1 VKWRTQRLL
10 NNVKRGV
17 ELKLFWCG
25 RRFIVMMR
33 NKSLTTSDRRHFLQ
47 ALTMGGLFWHS
58 KGAFAQALTLTP
70 SLTLGP
76 YYPDRMPLD
85 LDNDLLLINNA
96 ITPAIGSVAWIT
108 GRVLSQSGS
117 PVRGA
122 LVEIWQADNNGA
134 YIHSASPIAN
144 RDLNFQ
150 GYGKFLTGSD
160 GKYLFR
166 TVKPGL
172 YPGRTR
178 HIHYAITIPGQ
189 ARFTSQLFVDGEPL
203 NATDGLLNGVR
214 DAAQRAAIT
223 PVWSPIASSAI
234 GELAVKFD
242 IVMGYTPSDT
252 AAVARPTIVYMSGNN
267 SYTGVASAA
276 SNIPGVASG
285 SWISIYGE
293 NLATTTRTWGSGDIV
308 AGKLPQAIDGV
319 SVRID
324 GKAASVYYVSP
335 KQVNVLAPAV
345 ANASSASVTVTT
357 AAGTSDSVSIP
368 LATFQPAF
376 FTLADEYVA
385 AIRADGSVADTSAPI
400 APGENVVVYGTG
412 FGPTAPEVA
421 ADVAVTGAVPLAN
434 TARIWVD
441 TTEVSLAFAGLVSP
455 GLYQFNFVV
464 PQLQNGDYS
473 LQASVGGV
481 RTSKIARLRVQ
492 K

>member
-1 VKWRTQRLL
+1 MLNSVKGGVGLKPFGTGMRLMIVMRK
-10 NNVKRGV
+10 NSITISDR
-17 ELKLFWCG
+17 
-25 RRFIVMMR
+25 RRFI
-33 NKSLTTSDRRHFLQ
+33 Q
-47 ALTMGGLFWHS
+47 ALSVGGLFWHT

-76 YYPDRMPLD
+76 FYPDRLPLD

-96 ITPAIGSVAWIT
+96 ITPAVGTISWIT
-108 GRVLSQSGS
+108 GRVLDRSGS

-134 YIHSASPIAN
+134 YIHTASPIAN
-144 RDLNFQ
+144 RDSNFQ

-178 HIHYAITIPGQ
+178 HIHYAVTIPGQ
-189 ARFTSQLFVDGEPL
+189 ARFTSQLFVDGEAL
-203 NATDGLLNGVR
+203 NASDGILNGVR
-214 DAAQRAAIT
+214 DAAQKAAIT
-223 PVWSPIASSAI
+223 PVWSRIASSAI

-252 AAVARPTIVYMSGNN
+252 SAVAKPTIVYMQGNN

-276 SNIPGVASG
+276 SNMPGVASG

-293 NLATTTRTWGSGDIV
+293 KLATTTRTWASADIV
-308 AGKLPQAIDGV
+308 GGKLPQSLDGV

-335 KQVNVLAPAV
+335 KQLNILAPAV
-345 ANASSASVTVTT
+345 ANAASASVTVTT
-357 AAGTSDSVSIP
+357 SAGTSDSVSIP

-376 FTLADEYVA
+376 FTREDEF
-385 AIRADGSVADTSAPI
+385 VADSA
-400 APGENVVVYGTG
+400 APGETLVVYGTG

-421 ADVAVTGAVPLAN
+421 ADVAETGAVRLAN
-434 TARIWVD
+434 EARIWVD
-441 TTEVSLAFAGLVSP
+441 TKEVSLAFAGLVSP

-464 PQLQNGDYS
+464 PDLPNGDYS

-481 RTSKIARLRVQ
+481 RTTKIARLRIQ

>member
-1 VKWRTQRLL
+1 MKINRTL
-10 NNVKRGV
+10 
-17 ELKLFWCG
+17 
-25 RRFIVMMR
+25 
-33 NKSLTTSDRRHFLQ
+33 STSDRRHFLK
-47 ALTMGGLFWHS
+47 ALTAGGLFWHS

-76 YYPDRMPLD
+76 FYPDRMPLD

-96 ITPAIGSVAWIT
+96 ITPAVGTISWIT
-108 GRVLSQSGS
+108 GRVLDRSGL

-134 YIHSASPIAN
+134 YIHTASPIAN
-144 RDLNFQ
+144 RDSNFQ

-189 ARFTSQLFVDGEPL
+189 ARFTSQLFLDGEAL
-203 NATDGLLNGVR
+203 NSNDGVLNGVR
-214 DAAQRAAIT
+214 DEAQKAAIT
-223 PVWSPIASSAI
+223 PVWSRIASSAL

-252 AAVARPTIVYMSGNN
+252 SAVARPTIVYMSGNN

-276 SNIPGVASG
+276 SNMPGVASG

-293 NLATTTRTWGSGDIV
+293 KLASTTRSWTGGDIV

-319 SVRID
+319 SVKID

-335 KQVNVLAPAV
+335 KQVNVLAPTV
-345 ANASSASVTVTT
+345 ANASAASVTVTT
-357 AAGTSDSVSIP
+357 AAGTSDSVTIP

-385 AIRADGSVADTSAPI
+385 AIRGDGSLADTTTPI

-412 FGPTAPEVA
+412 FGPTTPEVA
-421 ADVAVTGAVPLAN
+421 ADAAVTGAVRLSN

-455 GLYQFNFVV
+455 GLCQFNFVV
-464 PQLQNGDYS
+464 PNLPNGDYS
-473 LQASVGGV
+473 LQASVGGM
-481 RTSKIARLRVQ
+481 RTAKIARLRIQ